1 MKITKTELKEL
12 IKESLNNNI
21 KKIELLKKLNSI
33 EKELAFLNEN
43 EGMPVLNQTNEYS
56 NVVPTEEKSQDSQSI
71 YDVAKN
77 PGSTIILNFEGVTIK
92 LQRQFED
99 LFKVVDAENSG
110 KLEEGDYVKL
120 KGNDT
125 LEEGKVIE
133 FEVYRRTE
141 LKYKTNPLQSWKGL

>member
-1 MKITKTELKEL
+1 MKITKSELKEL
-12 IKESLNNNI
+12 IKESLTNNI
-21 KKIELLKKLNSI
+21 KKIEHLKKINSI

-92 LQRQFED
+92 LQKQFED

>member
-1 MKITKTELKEL
+1 
-12 IKESLNNNI
+12 
-21 KKIELLKKLNSI
+21 
-33 EKELAFLNEN
+33 LAFLNEN

-92 LQRQFED
+92 LQKQFED

>member
-1 MKITKTELKEL
+1 MKITKSELKEL

-21 KKIELLKKLNSI
+21 RKIELLKKINSI

-43 EGMPVLNQTNEYS
+43 EGMPTLNKTNEYS
-56 NVVPTEEKSQDSQSI
+56 NIAPKETESQDSQSI

-92 LQRQFED
+92 LQKQFED

>member
-1 MKITKTELKEL
+1 MKITKSELKEL

-43 EGMPVLNQTNEYS
+43 EGMPTLNQTNEYS
-56 NVVPTEEKSQDSQSI
+56 NIAPKETESQDSQSI

-92 LQRQFED
+92 LQKQFED

>member
-1 MKITKTELKEL
+1 MKITKSELKEL
-12 IKESLNNNI
+12 IKESLTNNI
-21 KKIELLKKLNSI
+21 KKIELLKKINSI

-92 LQRQFED
+92 LQKQFED

>member
-1 MKITKTELKEL
+1 MKITKSELKEL
-12 IKESLNNNI
+12 IKESLTNNI

-43 EGMPVLNQTNEYS
+43 EGMPVLNQTNELS
-56 NVVPTEEKSQDSQSI
+56 NVAPKESESQDSQSI

-92 LQRQFED
+92 LQKQFED

>member
-1 MKITKTELKEL
+1 MKITKSELKEL
-12 IKESLNNNI
+12 IKESLTNNI

-43 EGMPVLNQTNEYS
+43 EGMPTLNQTNEYS
-56 NVVPTEEKSQDSQSI
+56 NIAPKETESQDSQSI

-92 LQRQFED
+92 LQKQFED

>member
-12 IKESLNNNI
+12 IKESLNKNI
-21 KKIELLKKLNSI
+21 KKVELLKKLNSI

-56 NVVPTEEKSQDSQSI
+56 NVAPSEEKSQDSQSI

>member
-1 MKITKTELKEL
+1 MKITKSELKEL

-21 KKIELLKKLNSI
+21 RKIELLKKINSI

-43 EGMPVLNQTNEYS
+43 EGMPTLNQTNEYS
-56 NVVPTEEKSQDSQSI
+56 NIAPKETESQDSQSI

-92 LQRQFED
+92 LQKQFED

>member
-1 MKITKTELKEL
+1 MKITKSELKEL

-21 KKIELLKKLNSI
+21 RKIELLKKLNSI

-43 EGMPVLNQTNEYS
+43 EGMPVLNQTNELS
-56 NVVPTEEKSQDSQSI
+56 NVAPKESESQDSQSI

-92 LQRQFED
+92 LQKQFED

>member
-56 NVVPTEEKSQDSQSI
+56 NVAPTEEKSQDSQSI

>member
-56 NVVPTEEKSQDSQSI
+56 NVVPTEENSQDSQSI